1 MEKSPQPSPE
11 KVYAP
16 LQVVSPNQS
25 EPSVYSIPP
34 PTLVRPAQE
43 GVEQEAVVDT
53 HNPFETQECSVL
65 PENPEE
71 NPEAGEQPHETQSAT
86 PPIASTSAL
95 QDTFPSQ
102 LMDSLAAAI
111 SSRTNSPDFHSTYL
125 WINELTHLS
134 ATIYRW
140 DKLLLWGTQTRFSKL
155 LNLCRRS
162 SILPHHQ

>member
-43 GVEQEAVVDT
+43 RAEQEAVVDT
-53 HNPFETQECSVL
+53 HNPFGTQECSVL

-71 NPEAGEQPHETQSAT
+71 NPESGERPHETQSAT

-95 QDTFPSQ
+95 QDN
-102 LMDSLAAAI
+102 SLL
-111 SSRTNSPDFHSTYL
+111 NS
-125 WINELTHLS
+125 WIV
-134 ATIYRW
+134 
-140 DKLLLWGTQTRFSKL
+140 LLLLF
-155 LNLCRRS
+155 
-162 SILPHHQ
+162 HHRLIPPIFTVLTCGSTN